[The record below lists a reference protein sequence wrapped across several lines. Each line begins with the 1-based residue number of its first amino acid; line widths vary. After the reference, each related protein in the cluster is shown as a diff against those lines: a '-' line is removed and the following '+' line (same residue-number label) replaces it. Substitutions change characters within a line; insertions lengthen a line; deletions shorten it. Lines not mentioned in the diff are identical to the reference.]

1 MFDNKNCTV
10 SSIFATAR
18 IYALFSIVSAHLL
31 FPDTLEYTILNRFG
45 TIGVVMFLIMSGY
58 FFIPEKFSTIGALLR
73 KKFITVCVPWF
84 CLGTLTWCYKAILTP
99 SYRTISQY
107 INWILGNGSYLYYM
121 PVLMLCFLLMYK
133 APKVCKY
140 IFILLN
146 VLSVVLTA
154 VGALAPGLKLLG
166 INSNLNFFNW
176 IGFFALGML
185 LQEINEEKLA
195 GFFTK
200 YRFYVMAAFAVV
212 FPVIVASQKIPAG
225 YFSFVAIPYELLG
238 AAAFFSLSTFSL
250 NKPVFKLL
258 SKYSFS
264 IYLLHMAFVGFFD
277 GLMSHFAVTRL
288 LAPTVIIAATAAVL
302 FAASFVAE
310 KIKLGKFL
318 SLLTG
323 IRK

>member
-1 MFDNKNCTV
+1 MFDNKNCTM

-58 FFIPEKFSTIGALLR
+58 FFRPEKFSTIGALLR

-84 CLGTLTWCYKAILTP
+84 FMGTLTWVYKAILTP
-99 SYRTISQY
+99 TYRTVLQY
-107 INWILGNGSYLYYM
+107 ISWIFGHGSYLYYM
-121 PVLMLCFLLMYK
+121 PVLMLCFIVMYK
-133 APKVCKY
+133 APKFLRYSAIALKVFS
-140 IFILLN
+140 IILTAAG
-146 VLSVVLTA
+146 VLT
-154 VGALAPGLKLLG
+154 LPLG
-166 INSNLNFFNW
+166 NNLNPFNW
-176 IGFFALGML
+176 LGFFALGML
-185 LQEINEEKLA
+185 LQSADEETIVDFLI
-195 GFFTK
+195 K
-200 YRFYVMAAFAVV
+200 YRFYIMALFAVAFTALV
-212 FPVIVASQKIPAG
+212 LFPDVPAD

-238 AAAFFSLSTFSL
+238 AAAFFSLSTFVLKSS
-250 NKPVFKLL
+250 VFKLI
-258 SKYSFS
+258 SNYSFS
-264 IYLLHMAFVGFFD
+264 IYLGHMIFVGLFD
-277 GLMSHFAVTRL
+277 GVMSHFAATRL